1 MNTTLS
7 LSQREPGIIRR
18 LYGLIL
24 PYRRTVATGM
34 VFLLLSVAAELYPP
48 LVWQRVVDIGL
59 AQRDWAYIGWQLVLL
74 VVVFGIGQLCSA
86 IRGVLLERAGQ
97 QLTLDLRLQLYDKL
111 QSQSAAYFAQN
122 RSGDL
127 LARLTADV
135 ESVQDVLVR
144 GTDSVVANGLRV
156 LGVACIFIALQPVLG
171 LIVLIPMLV
180 VGLLLARYNRRVRP
194 VYRAAR
200 RRLGDLSAGL
210 ADNLNGVRV
219 VQAFAQE
226 RRAMA
231 ALEQTGRQLYNE
243 QVQAVALRNRVFPF
257 VRWIANFGNVLMLGG
272 GVLFIMRGQFTL
284 GGLLAYRGYG
294 RYFYGPIDD
303 LVNINDM
310 LQQAGA
316 AGRRIFEVLDAP
328 ITIADAPSSP
338 PLPTPLRGDI
348 RFEHVNFG
356 YDSAHPVLKDVS
368 LHIRPGERV
377 ALLGPSGAGKSTLL
391 ALTARLYDP
400 VQGRVLIDG
409 QDLPAVRLE
418 SLRSQIAQ
426 VQQETFLFNTTVL
439 ENLRYGR
446 PDASLAEVEAAAR
459 AANAHGFLSALP
471 EGYATLVGERGVR
484 LSGGQK
490 QRLAVAR
497 ALLTDPPLLLLDEP
511 TSAVEPESE
520 ALILEALERLMRGR
534 TTLVVSHRLSLARA
548 ADRVVVLAGGRIVED
563 GAPEE
568 LLAQPDGH
576 FAAMVRADSA
586 ITLAEPEAR
595 NLFSPHLR
603 RAAGGEGERLA
614 SNLI

>member
-1 MNTTLS
+1 MNITLNA
-7 LSQREPGIIRR
+7 SQSQHESGIITR

-24 PYRRTVATGM
+24 PYRRTVGIGM
-34 VFLLLSVAAELYPP
+34 FFLLLSVAAELYPP
-48 LVWQRVVDIGL
+48 LVWQRVIDIGL
-59 AQRDWAYIGWQLVLL
+59 ATGDWAYIGEQLVLL
-74 VVVFGIGQLCSA
+74 VAVFGIGQLCSA

-97 QLTLDLRLQLYDKL
+97 QLTLDLRLQLYNKL
-111 QSQSAAYFAQN
+111 QGQSAAYFAEH

-127 LARLTADV
+127 LARLTTDV
-135 ESVQDVLVR
+135 ESVRDVLVR

-156 LGVACIFIALQPVLG
+156 LGVAAIFIALQPVLG
-171 LIVLIPMLV
+171 IIVLIPMIL
-180 VGLLLARYNRRVRP
+180 VGLLLAHYNQRVRP

-200 RRLGDLSAGL
+200 RRLGDLSARL

-226 RRAMA
+226 RRESI
-231 ALEQTGRQLYNE
+231 ALEQVSQQLYDE

-257 VRWIANFGNVLMLGG
+257 VRWVANFGNVLMLGG
-272 GVLFIMRGQFTL
+272 GVLFIIRGQFTL

-310 LQQAGA
+310 LQQAAA
-316 AGRRIFEVLDAP
+316 AGRRIFEVLDEP
-328 ITIADAPSSP
+328 VTIAGTPASP
-338 PLPTPLRGDI
+338 ALPAPLRGDI
-348 RFEHVNFG
+348 RFEGVSFG
-356 YDSAHPVLKDVS
+356 YDPARPVLRDVS

-391 ALTARLYDP
+391 ALVARLYDP
-400 VQGRVLIDG
+400 DSGQVQIDG
-409 QDLPAVRLE
+409 HDLRAVTLD

-426 VQQETFLFNTTVL
+426 VQQETYLFNTTAL

-446 PDASLAEVEAAAR
+446 PDASLAEVTAAAR

-471 EGYATLVGERGVR
+471 EGYETLVGERGVK

-548 ADRVVVLAGGRIVED
+548 ADRVVVLAHGRIVED
-563 GAPEE
+563 GPPGE
-568 LLAQPDGH
+568 LLAQPDSH
-576 FAAMVRADSA
+576 FAAMIRADSA
-586 ITLAEPEAR
+586 LTLAIA
-595 NLFSPHLR
+595 
-603 RAAGGEGERLA
+603 
-614 SNLI
+614 

>member
-1 MNTTLS
+1 MNTTLTS
-7 LSQREPGIIRR
+7 TQREPGILPR

-24 PYRRTVATGM
+24 PYRHTVAIGM
-34 VFLLLSVAAELYPP
+34 FFLLLSVAAELYPP
-48 LVWQRVVDIGL
+48 LVWQRVIDIGL
-59 AQRDWAYIGWQLVLL
+59 ASGDWVYIGWQLALL
-74 VVVFGIGQLCSA
+74 VAVFGAGQVCSA

-97 QLTLDLRLQLYDKL
+97 QLTLDLRLRLYEKL
-111 QSQSAAYFAQN
+111 QGQSAAYFSQH

-135 ESVQDVLVR
+135 ESVRDVLVR

-156 LGVACIFIALQPVLG
+156 LGVAGIFIALQPMLG
-171 LIVLIPMLV
+171 LIVLVPMIL
-180 VGLLLARYNRRVRP
+180 VGLLLARYNQRVRP

-200 RRLGDLSAGL
+200 RRLGDLSARL

-226 RRAMA
+226 RRESI
-231 ALEQTGRQLYNE
+231 ALEQVSRQLYDE
-243 QVQAVALRNRVFPF
+243 QVQAVALRNRIFPF
-257 VRWIANFGNVLMLGG
+257 VRWIANFGNVLMLAG

-310 LQQAGA
+310 LQQAAA
-316 AGRRIFEVLDAP
+316 AGRRIFEVLDEP
-328 ITIADAPSSP
+328 VTIADAPASR
-338 PLPTPLRGDI
+338 PLPAPLHGDI
-348 RFEHVNFG
+348 RFDCVSFG
-356 YDSAHPVLKDVS
+356 YNPARPVLRDVS

-391 ALTARLYDP
+391 ALVARLYDP
-400 VQGRVLIDG
+400 DAGQVLIDG
-409 QDLPAVRLE
+409 HDLRTVTLE

-426 VQQETFLFNTTVL
+426 VQQETYLFNTTAL

-446 PDASLAEVEAAAR
+446 SNASLAEVTAAAR

-471 EGYATLVGERGVR
+471 EGYETFVGERGVK

-497 ALLTDPPLLLLDEP
+497 ALLTDLPLLLLDEP

-548 ADRVVVLAGGRIVED
+548 ADRVVVLADGRIIED
-563 GAPEE
+563 GPPSE
-568 LLAQPDGH
+568 LLAQPGSH

-586 ITLAEPEAR
+586 LTLA
-595 NLFSPHLR
+595 
-603 RAAGGEGERLA
+603 LA
-614 SNLI
+614 